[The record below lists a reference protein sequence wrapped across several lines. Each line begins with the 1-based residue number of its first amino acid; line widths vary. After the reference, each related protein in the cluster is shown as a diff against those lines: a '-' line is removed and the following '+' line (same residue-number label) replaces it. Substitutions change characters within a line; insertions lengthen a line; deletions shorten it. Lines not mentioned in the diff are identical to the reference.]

1 MLSGYYTR
9 PDIAYS
15 KLHCA
20 TTLNIV
26 LLCLMSDDFTC
37 QGPVVSKAFNL
48 NGG

>member
-9 PDIAYS
+9 PDLH